1 MWRGKDAPVV
11 TPDGRGKILSRR
23 IEQTEDAMYEY
34 YVMLSNGEINSY
46 FEDELE
52 IEYSAS
58 DYQPLKQMMQYEFQ
72 NPTWYANRLHVSN
85 NMHMVNNTVY
95 GFKELA
101 GCRTYLMAHQISTI
115 VRAFESRPIRYM
127 LADEV
132 GLGKTIEAASI
143 IKILSSEKQNLRVL
157 YIVPATLAQQWSNE
171 LKYKFNINAS
181 IGDAMASYAKHLILS
196 LEDLDEYCDAMAGK
210 WDMLLV
216 DETHRLLS
224 QDEKYELVLQ
234 LSKRIPNALF

>member
-1 MWRGKDAPVV
+1 MKVGQYVRCPIVFEENDNYFPRNFVLGKITSINDLSGEVNVKLYDLKDSKRFYAHAFERGKFAIDKVKRCGAAKDAPVV

-101 GCRTYLMAHQISTI
+101 GCRSYWMAHTISTI
-115 VRAFESRPIRYM
+115 VRAF
-127 LADEV
+127 
-132 GLGKTIEAASI
+132 
-143 IKILSSEKQNLRVL
+143 
-157 YIVPATLAQQWSNE
+157 
-171 LKYKFNINAS
+171 
-181 IGDAMASYAKHLILS
+181 
-196 LEDLDEYCDAMAGK
+196 
-210 WDMLLV
+210 
-216 DETHRLLS
+216 
-224 QDEKYELVLQ
+224 
-234 LSKRIPNALF
+234 

>member
-1 MWRGKDAPVV
+1 MKVGQYVRCPIVFEENDNYFPRNFVLGKITSINDLSGEVNVKLYDLKDSKRFYAHAFERGKFAIDKVKRCGAAKDAPVV

-115 VRAFESRPIRYM
+115 VRAFESIFQRRTRQYENHSRSRSRDLRFHRAQNQNFFHRKRLRGIQGR
-127 LADEV
+127 
-132 GLGKTIEAASI
+132 LGIP
-143 IKILSSEKQNLRVL
+143 R
-157 YIVPATLAQQWSNE
+157 W
-171 LKYKFNINAS
+171 
-181 IGDAMASYAKHLILS
+181 
-196 LEDLDEYCDAMAGK
+196 ED
-210 WDMLLV
+210 
-216 DETHRLLS
+216 
-224 QDEKYELVLQ
+224 
-234 LSKRIPNALF
+234 

>member
-1 MWRGKDAPVV
+1 M
-11 TPDGRGKILSRR
+11 
-23 IEQTEDAMYEY
+23 
-34 YVMLSNGEINSY
+34 
-46 FEDELE
+46 E

-157 YIVPATLAQQWSNE
+157 YIVPAALAQQYIYLGKDMDNLKSIKSQYEAVYYALSNPVIS
-171 LKYKFNINAS
+171 LDS
-181 IGDAMASYAKHLILS
+181 IATVIIYSIDAMH
-196 LEDLDEYCDAMAGK
+196 
-210 WDMLLV
+210 
-216 DETHRLLS
+216 
-224 QDEKYELVLQ
+224 
-234 LSKRIPNALF
+234 